1 MVNRKGYKVD
11 SKEAGLEIG
20 LHFFKFFMKSEYLHY
35 GYFTPELEVDVASF
49 AKAQVNYTEM
59 LLSLIPEGVKTIL
72 DVGCG
77 SGKTAQK
84 LLDSGYQVDCVSP
97 GDLLTNYVRNLIGDR
112 IELFNCTF
120 QDLDTPK
127 KYDLVL
133 FSESFQYI
141 PIQDSIKGFLHY
153 TNPNGYILIA
163 DFFKTNAPGKS
174 PIGGGHKFV
183 NWESEIKNAKV
194 KELKSMDITKETAPT
209 FDIINKLSMEVIMP
223 VWKVVFL
230 LIEDRF
236 PSFVKFLKW
245 KYKKKLHKL
254 QDKHL
259 TGERNGANF
268 AKFKKYMVYL
278 YQKTY

>member
-1 MVNRKGYKVD
+1 MANRKGYKVD

-20 LHFFKFFMKSEYLHY
+20 LHFFKFFLKSEYLHY
-35 GYFTPELEVDVASF
+35 GYFTPGLEIDISNF
-49 AKAQVNYTEM
+49 AKAQENYTEM

-77 SGKTAQK
+77 SGKIAQK
-84 LLDSGYQVDCVSP
+84 LLDTGYQVDCVSP
-97 GDLLTNYVRNLIGDR
+97 GNLLTNYVRDLIGSR

-120 QDLDTPK
+120 QELDTAK
-127 KYDLVL
+127 KYDLIL

-141 PIQDSIKGFLHY
+141 PLEDSIKGFLHY
-153 TNPNGYILIA
+153 TNPNAYILIA
-163 DFFKTNAPGKS
+163 DFFKTSAPGKS
-174 PIGGGHKFV
+174 PIGGGHKFT
-183 NWESEIKNAKV
+183 NWENEIKNVKV
-194 KELKSMDITKETAPT
+194 KELKSMDITRETAPT

-223 VWKVVFL
+223 AWKIVFL

-259 TGERNGANF
+259 TGERNAENF